1 MIEFDKAIVFIFVL
15 LLFCYTF
22 RLLYAT
28 RFRKDKSYI
37 FIILLFGMFQL
48 TIATFLDLFAGIIDE
63 PCVYHLLKLC
73 FTVGSIFY
81 VIGIILWSG
90 FTANM
95 INDLERMASLD
106 SLTGALN
113 RNGLNKAFDVLIK
126 SENRFYLFVCDLD
139 HTKLVNDTLGH
150 IEGDK
155 FIYNAAQ
162 IMVDAIGKN
171 GHVSRIGGDEFIILA
186 KYFDIL
192 KIEATIFHIKAKIS
206 ELYPQNNFGI
216 SVGYASF
223 PEDGETFED
232 LIKIADARM
241 YAEKKKKHTPDQN

>member
-113 RNGLNKAFDVLIK
+113 RNGLNKAFEALIEK
-126 SENRFYLFVCDLD
+126 
-139 HTKLVNDTLGH
+139 GH
-150 IEGDK
+150 SIIVIEH
-155 FIYNAAQ
+155 N
-162 IMVDAIGKN
+162 
-171 GHVSRIGGDEFIILA
+171 L
-186 KYFDIL
+186 
-192 KIEATIFHIKAKIS
+192 
-206 ELYPQNNFGI
+206 
-216 SVGYASF
+216 
-223 PEDGETFED
+223 D
-232 LIKIADARM
+232 LIKCADYIIDIGPEGGENGGKLMAFGSPEDVTKNPKSITGK
-241 YAEKKKKHTPDQN
+241 YLKEKLR

>member
-1 MIEFDKAIVFIFVL
+1 
-15 LLFCYTF
+15 
-22 RLLYAT
+22 
-28 RFRKDKSYI
+28 
-37 FIILLFGMFQL
+37 MFQL
-48 TIATFLDLFAGIIDE
+48 TIATFLDLFAGIFHE
-63 PCVYHLLKLC
+63 PYVYLILKLC

-90 FTANM
+90 FTVNI

-113 RNGLNKAFDVLIK
+113 RNGLNKAFDTLIK
-126 SENRFYLFVCDLD
+126 SESSFYLFVCDLD

-155 FIYNAAQ
+155 FICNASQ

-171 GHVSRIGGDEFIILA
+171 GDVSRIGGDEFVILV
-186 KYFDIL
+186 KNFDIF
-192 KIEATIFHIKAKIS
+192 KIEESIFHIKEKIS
-206 ELYPQNNFGI
+206 ELYPQSNFGI

-223 PEDGETFED
+223 PEDGKTFED